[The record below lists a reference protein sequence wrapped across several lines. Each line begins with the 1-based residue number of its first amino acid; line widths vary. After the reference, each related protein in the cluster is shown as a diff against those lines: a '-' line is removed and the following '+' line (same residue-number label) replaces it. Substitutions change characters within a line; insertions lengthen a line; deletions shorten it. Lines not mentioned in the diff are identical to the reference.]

1 MVTKKTKDSYGDLF
15 IPMHDVSEKRK
26 HLLLSL
32 KNSLIM
38 QEEYEKILVIRAKK
52 SEILTTIKKSKES
65 FGDLF
70 IPMHDVSEKRK
81 HLLLSLKNS
90 LVMQEEYEKIL
101 VLRAKKA
108 EVLTTLKKGM
118 TSINSD
124 YLKLKKH
131 FPNVKNVLSNTE
143 KEIAI
148 LESQINLLKNSNIKN
163 SDDILKKIEMEKELE
178 KIEKSKVLASQK
190 SNKKTNN
197 KKVYVKKTTPIK
209 SVPKKPLTKKE
220 RVKANL
226 KSIESKLNNL

>member
-52 SEILTTIKKSKES
+52 SEILTTI
-65 FGDLF
+65 
-70 IPMHDVSEKRK
+70 
-81 HLLLSLKNS
+81 
-90 LVMQEEYEKIL
+90 
-101 VLRAKKA
+101 
-108 EVLTTLKKGM
+108 KKGM

>member
-1 MVTKKTKDSYGDLF
+1 MV
-15 IPMHDVSEKRK
+15 
-26 HLLLSL
+26 
-32 KNSLIM
+32 
-38 QEEYEKILVIRAKK
+38 
-52 SEILTTIKKSKES
+52 IKKSKES
-65 FGDLF
+65 YGDLF

-101 VLRAKKA
+101 TIRAKKS
-108 EVLTTLKKGM
+108 EILSTIKKGM

-148 LESQINLLKNSNIKN
+148 LESQINLLKNSNVKN
-163 SDDILKKIEMEKELE
+163 SDEILKRIDMEKELE
-178 KIEKSKVLASQK
+178 KSKLQIIKNSTKKSSIKNS
-190 SNKKTNN
+190 SGI
-197 KKVYVKKTTPIK
+197 KKVISKPVI
-209 SVPKKPLTKKE
+209 KKPLTKKE

>member
-1 MVTKKTKDSYGDLF
+1 MAIKKSKESYGDLF

-38 QEEYEKILVIRAKK
+38 QEEYEKILV
-52 SEILTTIKKSKES
+52 
-65 FGDLF
+65 
-70 IPMHDVSEKRK
+70 
-81 HLLLSLKNS
+81 
-90 LVMQEEYEKIL
+90 
-101 VLRAKKA
+101 LRAKKT
-108 EVLTTLKKGM
+108 EILSTIKKGM

-148 LESQINLLKNSNIKN
+148 LESQINLLKNSNVKN
-163 SDDILKKIEMEKELE
+163 SDDILKKLEMEKELE
-178 KIEKSKVLASQK
+178 KAELANLVKSKPSSKKKVVTK
-190 SNKKTNN
+190 SNS
-197 KKVYVKKTTPIK
+197 VKP
-209 SVPKKPLTKKE
+209 VPKKPLTKKE

>member
-1 MVTKKTKDSYGDLF
+1 M
-15 IPMHDVSEKRK
+15 
-26 HLLLSL
+26 
-32 KNSLIM
+32 
-38 QEEYEKILVIRAKK
+38 A
-52 SEILTTIKKSKES
+52 IKKSKES

-148 LESQINLLKNSNIKN
+148 LESQINLLKNSNVKN
-163 SDDILKKIEMEKELE
+163 SDDILKKLEMEKELQ
-178 KIEKSKVLASQK
+178 KIELAKFPNSK
-190 SNKKTNN
+190 
-197 KKVYVKKTTPIK
+197 KKVPTKKVIPVKT
-209 SVPKKPLTKKE
+209 VPKKPLTKKE

-226 KSIESKLNNL
+226 KSIESKLNSL